1 MKEYPNEDFRDY
13 HNLDRCYRHCG
24 ARVAQAIKP
33 ATTQSECEKNAGMK
47 WDDQTKTCVKK

>member
-1 MKEYPNEDFRDY
+1 MKEYPNENFRDY
-13 HNLDRCYRHCG
+13 L
-24 ARVAQAIKP
+24 ALTVATAIAAPAFAQTIKP

>member
-1 MKEYPNEDFRDY
+1 MKTI
-13 HNLDRCYRHCG
+13 
-24 ARVAQAIKP
+24 ATIVALTVATAIAAPAFAQTIKP

>member
-1 MKEYPNEDFRDY
+1 MKTFATIIA
-13 HNLDRCYRHCG
+13 LT
-24 ARVAQAIKP
+24 VATAIAAPAFAQTIKP